1 VTLNYRLDGDG
12 DRVLV
17 LAGSIGTTLDVWE
30 PQLPALSPSRR
41 VLRYDHPGH
50 GESPA
55 SGARTMADL
64 SAQVLELLDE
74 LGLERVSFCGLS
86 LGGAVGMRAALDAPE
101 RFERLA
107 LLSTSARFRTPQY
120 WDDRATT
127 VRREGLHAIADG
139 VLDIWFTPQW
149 KNLRTYRDMLTSTSR
164 EGYADC
170 CEALRDWDA
179 AGTLGAVRAPTLVV
193 AAAEDSAAPPSDLER
208 IASEIPGARLE
219 VIDGARH
226 LVNVEQSDVVNGL
239 LLDHLAA

>member
-1 VTLNYRLDGDG
+1 MTLDYRLDGEG

-30 PQLPALSPSRR
+30 PQLPALTRSCR

-50 GESPA
+50 GESPV

-64 SAQVLELLDE
+64 STQVLDLLDG
-74 LGLERVSFCGLS
+74 LGIERVSFCGLS
-86 LGGAVGMRAALDAPE
+86 LGGAVGIRTALDAPE
-101 RFERLA
+101 RVERLA

-120 WDDRATT
+120 WEDRAAT

-139 VLDIWFTPQW
+139 VLDIWFTPRW

-164 EGYADC
+164 EGYAQC

-193 AAAEDSAAPPSDLER
+193 AAAEDSATPPSDLEL
-208 IASEIPGARLE
+208 IAGEIPGARLD
-219 VIDGARH
+219 VVDDARH
-226 LVNVEQSDVVNGL
+226 LVNVEQPDAVNDL
-239 LLDHLAA
+239 LVDHLAT